1 MTTFKP
7 RFRPSRRAFLSSTG
21 ALAVGVTF
29 LPRHSLSQEEKRL
42 NFYNWDTYIGET
54 TLEDFQS
61 ETGIEVKMDL
71 FADND
76 ELFAKLR
83 AGNPGYDVIV
93 PTNDYVERMIEAK
106 MLMQL
111 DHSKIPNMGNI
122 DAPFRDAAFDPGR
135 KYSVPYMWGTL
146 GIGYRKS
153 KVEEP
158 VDSWGA
164 VMKGEKHSGRISL
177 LGDAQN
183 VIGCGLK
190 YLGFSF
196 NSTDEGEIKQAEEML
211 IAGKKHVK
219 VFAPDT
225 GQDLLISGEVDL
237 CQEWN
242 GDILQVMEEDEDIAY
257 VVPKEGTLLWQD
269 CLAIPTGAPHPD
281 NAHAFINFVLEA
293 EAGAAIADYIQY
305 ATANAAAKKLMSAEY
320 VENPSIFPSDEIV
333 AKSEPS
339 IYLGEAAIR
348 LRDEAWTRI
357 QAA

>member
-1 MTTFKP
+1 MRACKP
-7 RFRPSRRAFLSSTG
+7 RYRPTRRSFLGTSG
-21 ALAVGVTF
+21 ALAVGLTF
-29 LPRHSLSQEEKRL
+29 LPRRTLSQEEARL

-54 TLEDFQS
+54 TLADFQA
-61 ETGIEVKMDL
+61 ETGIEAKMDL
-71 FADND
+71 YADND

-93 PTNDYVERMIEAK
+93 PTNDYVERMILAD
-106 MLMQL
+106 MLMPL
-111 DHSKIPNMGNI
+111 DHSKIPNMANI

-135 KYSVPYMWGTL
+135 KHSMPYMWGTL

-158 VDSWGA
+158 IDSWAA
-164 VMKGEKHSGRISL
+164 VLAGEKHSGRISL

-190 YLGFSF
+190 YLGYSF
-196 NSTDEGEIKQAEEML
+196 NSTSPEEIKEVEELL
-211 IAGKKHVK
+211 IANKGHVK

-242 GDILQVMEEDEDIAY
+242 GDILQVMEEDDDIAY

-281 NAHAFINFVLEA
+281 NAHAFINFVLDA

-305 ATANAAAKKLMSAEY
+305 ATANAAAKELMSADY
-320 VENPSIFPSDEIV
+320 VDNQAIFPTDDII

-339 IYLGEAAIR
+339 VYLGEEPIR

>member
-1 MTTFKP
+1 
-7 RFRPSRRAFLSSTG
+7 
-21 ALAVGVTF
+21 
-29 LPRHSLSQEEKRL
+29 
-42 NFYNWDTYIGET
+42 
-54 TLEDFQS
+54 
-61 ETGIEVKMDL
+61 
-71 FADND
+71 
-76 ELFAKLR
+76 
-83 AGNPGYDVIV
+83 
-93 PTNDYVERMIEAK
+93 
-106 MLMQL
+106 
-111 DHSKIPNMGNI
+111 
-122 DAPFRDAAFDPGR
+122 
-135 KYSVPYMWGTL
+135 MWGTL
-146 GIGYRKS
+146 GIGYRQS

-158 VDSWGA
+158 VDSWSA
-164 VMKGEKHSGRISL
+164 VMNGEKHSGRISL

-183 VIGCGLK
+183 VIGCALK

-196 NSTDEGEIKQAEEML
+196 NSTDASEIKQAEEML

-225 GQDLLISGEVDL
+225 GQDLLIAGEVDL

-281 NAHAFINFVLEA
+281 NAHAFINFVLDA

-305 ATANAAAKKLMSAEY
+305 ATANAAAKELMSKEY
-320 VENPSIFPSDEIV
+320 VENPSIFPSDEII
-333 AKSEPS
+333 AKCEPS
-339 IYLGEAAIR
+339 IYLGEEAIR

>member
-1 MTTFKP
+1 MKTFKP
-7 RFRPSRRAFLSSTG
+7 RFRPSRRAFLGNTG
-21 ALAVGVTF
+21 ALAVGLTF
-29 LPRHSLSQEEKRL
+29 LPRLSLSQEEKRL

-54 TLEDFQS
+54 TLEDFQAES
-61 ETGIEVKMDL
+61 GIEVQMDL

-83 AGNPGYDVIV
+83 AGNPGYDLIV
-93 PTNDYVERMIEAK
+93 PTNDYVERMIQAE
-106 MLMQL
+106 MLMPL
-111 DHSKIPNMGNI
+111 DHAKIPNMANI
-122 DAPFRDAAFDPGR
+122 DEPFRDAEFDPGR
-135 KYSVPYMWGTL
+135 KFSIPYMWGTM

-158 VDSWGA
+158 IDSWGV
-164 VMKGEKHSGRISL
+164 VMDSDKYSGRISL

-190 YLGFSF
+190 YLGYSF
-196 NSTDEGEIKQAEEML
+196 NSTNPDEIKQVEELL
-211 IAGKKHVK
+211 IANKRHIKM
-219 VFAPDT
+219 FAPDT
-225 GQDLLISGEVDL
+225 GQDLLIAGEVDL

-242 GDILQVMEEDEDIAY
+242 GDILQVMEEDEDLAY

-281 NAHAFINFVLEA
+281 NAHAFINYILDA

-305 ATANAAAKKLMSAEY
+305 ATPNAAAKELMDEAY
-320 VENPSIFPSDEIV
+320 TENPAIFPTDEIIG
-333 AKSEPS
+333 KSEPS
-339 IYLGEAAIR
+339 IYLGEGPIR

>member
-1 MTTFKP
+1 MKPSKP
-7 RFRPSRRAFLSSTG
+7 RFGPTRRSFLATTG
-21 ALAVGVTF
+21 GFSVGLSLLPHRSLA
-29 LPRHSLSQEEKRL
+29 QEPARL

-54 TLEDFQS
+54 TLDDFRQA
-61 ETGIEVKMDL
+61 TGITVQMDL
-71 FADND
+71 YADND

-93 PTNDYVERMIEAK
+93 PTNDYVERMILAD
-106 MLMQL
+106 MLTPL
-111 DHSKIPNMGNI
+111 DHDKIPNMDNI

-135 KYSVPYMWGTL
+135 KHSIPYMWGTM

-153 KVEEP
+153 RVDEP
-158 VDSWGA
+158 VNTWGL
-164 VMKGEKHSGRISL
+164 VMEGEKYSGRIAL

-190 YLGFSF
+190 YLGYSY
-196 NSTDEGEIKQAEEML
+196 NSTYPDEISQVEEML
-211 IAGKKHVK
+211 IANKRHIK

-225 GQDLLISGEVDL
+225 GQDLLVAGEVDL

-242 GDILQVMEEDEDIAY
+242 GDILQVMEEDDDLDFA
-257 VVPKEGTLLWQD
+257 VPDEGTLLWED

-281 NAHAFINFVLEA
+281 NAHAFIDFLLDA
-293 EAGAAIADYIQY
+293 EVGAAIADYIQY
-305 ATANAAAKKLMSAEY
+305 ATPNAAAKALMDEDY
-320 VENPSIFPSDEIV
+320 LTNPAIFPTDEVI
-333 AKSEPS
+333 AKSEAS
-339 IYLGEAAIR
+339 VYLGEGPIR